1 MQCDRCN
8 ANAYVHV
15 VLDTGLPLS
24 FCAHH
29 ARVYDEALSPYV
41 LAEHTLD
48 ERHLLEA

>member
-8 ANAYVHV
+8 AHAYVFITI
-15 VLDTGLPLS
+15 DTGLPLS

-29 ARVYDEALSPYV
+29 YAANEEALMAYAV
-41 LAEHTLD
+41 DIQD